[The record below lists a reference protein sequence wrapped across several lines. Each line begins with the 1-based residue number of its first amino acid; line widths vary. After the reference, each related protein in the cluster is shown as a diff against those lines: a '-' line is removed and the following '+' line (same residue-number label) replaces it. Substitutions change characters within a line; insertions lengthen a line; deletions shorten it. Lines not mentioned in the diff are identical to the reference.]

1 MTDGQ
6 RAYEAYNAGGD
17 PATANLNFRGEPC
30 PAWED
35 LPENVRA
42 KWEAAAAALTGVHP

>member
-6 RAYEAYNAGGD
+6 RAYNAGGD
-17 PATANLNFRGEPC
+17 PATANLN
-30 PAWED
+30 